1 MNWTWNKCM
10 TWNIKESIAS
20 LYTSLYKVIYWLLK
34 NLVPLSGLY
43 RSWTYSSQTIFV
55 FLSSSFVFWVITPM
69 IHWLMHHGWRHDDVN
84 TPVTYWYRSNVEEE
98 YKKDE
103 IRQKLWNFKNEKI
116 TTFFSIY
123 KNTVSK
129 SFYLLTKA
137 YLQFMVIKKII
148 IR

>member
-1 MNWTWNKCM
+1 
-10 TWNIKESIAS
+10 
-20 LYTSLYKVIYWLLK
+20 
-34 NLVPLSGLY
+34 
-43 RSWTYSSQTIFV
+43 
-55 FLSSSFVFWVITPM
+55 M

-103 IRQKLWNFKNEKI
+103 IRQIMKFQKWKNHNI
-116 TTFFSIY
+116 FSIY

-148 IR
+148 LR